1 MTLDGTYTFP
11 APRERVWALL
21 MDTQAIASCVPGC
34 ETLEPLG
41 EDRYQ
46 AKLVATV
53 AAISGSY
60 EGTVAMLDKVAP
72 ESYRLVIDGSGKHG
86 FVNGESRISLRDEGG
101 TTIVDV
107 TGTMEVGGMIAR
119 MGQRLVGSVSK
130 MMLDRFFA
138 CMASKVHASS

>member
-1 MTLDGTYTFP
+1 MTLEGTYTFP

-21 MDTQAIASCVPGC
+21 MDTSAIAGCVPGC
-34 ETLEPLG
+34 EALEPLG
-41 EDRYQ
+41 DDRYQ

-72 ESYRLVIDGSGKHG
+72 ESYRLAIDGSGKHG
-86 FVNGESRISLRDEGG
+86 FVSGESRITLREDGG
-101 TTIVDV
+101 STIVDV

-119 MGQRLVGSVSK
+119 VGQRLIGSVSK

-138 CMASKVHASS
+138 CMAGKL

>member
-1 MTLDGTYTFP
+1 MTLEGTYTFP

-21 MDTQAIASCVPGC
+21 MDTSAIASCVPGC
-34 ETLEPLG
+34 EALEPLG
-41 EDRYQ
+41 DDRYQ
-46 AKLVATV
+46 ATLVATV

-86 FVNGESRISLRDEGG
+86 FVNGESRVTLREDGG
-101 TTIVDV
+101 STIVDV

-119 MGQRLVGSVSK
+119 VGQRLIGSVSK

-138 CMASKVHASS
+138 CLAGKL

>member
-21 MDTQAIASCVPGC
+21 MDTAAIASCVPGC
-34 ETLEPLG
+34 EALEPLG
-41 EDRYQ
+41 DDRYQ

-72 ESYRLVIDGSGKHG
+72 ESYRLVIEGSGKHG
-86 FVNGESRISLRDEGG
+86 FVNGESRITLREQGES
-101 TTIVDV
+101 TLVEV

-119 MGQRLVGSVSK
+119 VGQRLIGSVSK

-138 CMASKVHASS
+138 CMAGKV